1 MHEKTAVDRNSSIFS
16 NGPSFNN
23 TDGPAKWVKFDK
35 NIFEKYEKI
44 LLTFY
49 LSSGVWSITLN
60 VKIHFDFL
68 SASSKRVCWGELQ
81 FV

>member
-1 MHEKTAVDRNSSIFS
+1 MGSIFS

-23 TDGPAKWVKFDK
+23 TDGPAKWVIFDK

-49 LSSGVWSITLN
+49 LSSGVWSI
-60 VKIHFDFL
+60 K
-68 SASSKRVCWGELQ
+68 C
-81 FV
+81 